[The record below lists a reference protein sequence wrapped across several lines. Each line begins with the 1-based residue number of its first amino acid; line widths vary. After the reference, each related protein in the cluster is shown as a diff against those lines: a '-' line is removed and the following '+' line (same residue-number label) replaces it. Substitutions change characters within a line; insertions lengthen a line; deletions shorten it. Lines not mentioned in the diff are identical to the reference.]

1 MKTITK
7 KVKFAQLT
15 LNNNKME
22 TRETSK
28 DKIFKKHQAKT
39 FSIANKYYLREALS
53 HLQTSIAYY
62 IKNDLGIFTYQP
74 DLLWPSGFF

>member
-1 MKTITK
+1 LKTITK
-7 KVKFAQLT
+7 NVKFAQLT

-28 DKIFKKHQAKT
+28 DKIFKKHQSRT
-39 FSIANKYYLREALS
+39 FPIANKYYLREALS

-62 IKNDLGIFTYQP
+62 GKK
-74 DLLWPSGFF
+74 